1 MISKRAFCSLL
12 KYTKATNPRVWMT
25 IHDGENDLGNLEFEL
40 YSNHA
45 PQAAENFRSLCTI
58 EEGGYAGS
66 TFDTIINGFIA
77 QGGDTGGESI
87 YGERFAD
94 ENMKL
99 RHTKRGQLA
108 MANTGPNSNGT
119 EFYVTFGEAS
129 WLNGYN
135 QIFGEMVNGDD
146 VLSKIEEAG
155 TRDGAPSKT
164 FTISK
169 CGEL

>member
-87 YGERFAD
+87 YPPNSEHGDMWGKFRD
-94 ENMKL
+94 ETPFLMHSRKGL
-99 RHTKRGQLA
+99 LS
-108 MANTGPNSNGT
+108 MANNGKT
-119 EFYVTFGEAS
+119 RTFY
-129 WLNGYN
+129 
-135 QIFGEMVNGDD
+135 
-146 VLSKIEEAG
+146 
-155 TRDGAPSKT
+155 
-164 FTISK
+164 
-169 CGEL
+169 